1 MSVRIMSVVWGI
13 PMTPTQKLVLLAL
26 ADNCNDMGECYPSI
40 LTICEKSG
48 LSERG
53 VQGAI
58 SEMEKMGLVNRFMR
72 KGRSTLYTITPAGY
86 APPQEVHPAPRAP
99 APAPDAPPPPQEV
112 HPTPAPRAPIT
123 VNEPSIEPSLNRHV
137 VAGAKKSKGT
147 RIPDDW
153 VLSKKLGEWAHA
165 EKPHWSIDKIRSE
178 AEAFKDYWL
187 SVAGARGI
195 KQDWDA
201 TWRNWVRR
209 SNDAPMAGQTGGGYV
224 SVNKQAALE
233 QRNAEAARQALEMM

>member
-123 VNEPSIEPSLNRHV
+123 VNEPSIEPSRNRNKNKTQKPAFV
-137 VAGAKKSKGT
+137 LPDWFSDADRKNWDAWNS
-147 RIPDDW
+147 IPKRRNASNERLEAAIEQLSDW
-153 VLSKKLGEWAHA
+153 RKQGIDWSQALKNSAVGGWQGLFEPKARASPSNPSLDFEMPMISDYVQEARDKKL
-165 EKPHWSIDKIRSE
+165 KI
-178 AEAFKDYWL
+178 
-187 SVAGARGI
+187 AG
-195 KQDWDA
+195 
-201 TWRNWVRR
+201 
-209 SNDAPMAGQTGGGYV
+209 
-224 SVNKQAALE
+224 
-233 QRNAEAARQALEMM
+233 

>member
-86 APPQEVHPAPRAP
+86 A
-99 APAPDAPPPPQEV
+99 PPQEV

>member
-40 LTICEKSG
+40 STICEKSG

-86 APPQEVHPAPRAP
+86 APPQEVRPAPRAP
-99 APAPDAPPPPQEV
+99 APAPDAPPPPHLM

-123 VNEPSIEPSLNRHV
+123 INEPSVESSLNRHV
-137 VAGAKKSKGT
+137 VACAKKSKGT
-147 RIPDDW
+147 RISDDW

-209 SNDAPMAGQTGGGYV
+209 SNDAPMVGQTGGGYV
-224 SVNKQAALE
+224 AVNKQAALE
-233 QRNAEAARQALEMM
+233 QRNAEAARQALEQM

>member
-86 APPQEVHPAPRAP
+86 APPQEVH
-99 APAPDAPPPPQEV
+99 
-112 HPTPAPRAPIT
+112 HTPAPRAPIT
-123 VNEPSIEPSLNRHV
+123 INEPSIEPSLNRHV
-137 VAGAKKSKGT
+137 VANAKKSKGT
-147 RIPDDW
+147 RISDDW

-209 SNDAPMAGQTGGGYV
+209 SNDAPMVGQAGGGYMA
-224 SVNKQAALE
+224 VNKQAALE
-233 QRNAEAARQALEMM
+233 QRNAEAARQALEQM